1 MAPRCSNAVFA
12 AFNVVTL
19 LLGAAVLAAGIY
31 YGAPHRGGGGVTEC
45 ERFLRAPAL
54 ALGGAIVAVS
64 LAGLAGACCHAT
76 PLLWAYLL
84 LTGLLILAAACFG
97 VFALVVTNAGA
108 GRAVSGR
115 GFREYHLGDY
125 STWLRRSVEDGGHW
139 ARIRSCLV
147 DTGVCRSLKSNQTLD
162 EFVNSNLSPLQSGC
176 CKPPTACNFTY
187 QNETYWIKPP
197 TPSNYS
203 DPDCNSW
210 SNDQSELCYGC
221 QSCKAGVLGNLRSS
235 WKKIAFVNAA
245 FVALL
250 LVVYS
255 LGCCAL
261 RNNRR
266 HKYSL
271 VGK

>member
-12 AFNVVTL
+12 AINVVTL

-64 LAGLAGACCHAT
+64 LAGLAGACCRAT

-162 EFVNSNLSPLQSGC
+162 EFVNSNLSPLQVPIPFELLHISPNLLNFIGNILS
-176 CKPPTACNFTY
+176 NFT
-187 QNETYWIKPP
+187 
-197 TPSNYS
+197 
-203 DPDCNSW
+203 
-210 SNDQSELCYGC
+210 
-221 QSCKAGVLGNLRSS
+221 
-235 WKKIAFVNAA
+235 
-245 FVALL
+245 
-250 LVVYS
+250 
-255 LGCCAL
+255 
-261 RNNRR
+261 
-266 HKYSL
+266 
-271 VGK
+271 

>member
-64 LAGLAGACCHAT
+64 L
-76 PLLWAYLL
+76 
-84 LTGLLILAAACFG
+84 
-97 VFALVVTNAGA
+97 LVVTNAGA

-162 EFVNSNLSPLQSGC
+162 EFVNSNLSPLKSGC